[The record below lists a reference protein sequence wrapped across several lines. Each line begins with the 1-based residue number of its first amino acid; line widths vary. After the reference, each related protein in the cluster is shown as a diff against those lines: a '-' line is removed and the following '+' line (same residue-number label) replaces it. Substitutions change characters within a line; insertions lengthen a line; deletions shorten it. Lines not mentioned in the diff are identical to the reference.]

1 MTAVEKAEYLID
13 IFVRDGYDLVMSE
26 KMSKRCALI
35 AVDEILNVI
44 YSVEYE
50 LNASTV
56 TSEQL
61 YWQKVKHE
69 IEKL

>member
-1 MTAVEKAEYLID
+1 MTPVEKAEYLID

-35 AVDEILNVI
+35 AVDEIISLVGRYTN
-44 YSVEYE
+44 
-50 LNASTV
+50 N
-56 TSEQL
+56 
-61 YWQKVKHE
+61 YWEEVKHE